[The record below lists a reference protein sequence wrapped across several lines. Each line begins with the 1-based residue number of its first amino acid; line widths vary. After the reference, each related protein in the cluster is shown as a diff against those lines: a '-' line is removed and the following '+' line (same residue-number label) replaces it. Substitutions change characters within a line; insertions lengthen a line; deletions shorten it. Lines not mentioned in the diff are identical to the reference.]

1 MTVALPA
8 RRLRTATSA
17 DAPLLFR
24 FICALAEYE
33 REPDAVQT
41 TPEVLAQ
48 QLEAPQPP
56 FECLLCEE
64 EGVAVGF
71 ALFFPNYSTWL
82 GQPGIHIEDL
92 FVVPEARG
100 RGHGRALLQRVA
112 ELAVERGCG
121 RVEWSVLDWNA
132 PAIGFYEKLGAVP
145 QSEWTTFRLTG
156 RWLRALGAKRSLE

>member
-1 MTVALPA
+1 MTVRPPD

-17 DAPLLFR
+17 DAPTLFA
-24 FICALAEYE
+24 FIRALAEYE
-33 REPDAVQT
+33 REPDAVHT
-41 TPEVLAQ
+41 TPEVLAR
-48 QLEAPQPP
+48 QLAEAHPP

-64 EGVAVGF
+64 GGVAVGF

-100 RGHGRALLQRVA
+100 RGHGRALLKRVA

-121 RVEWSVLDWNA
+121 RVEWAVLDWNT
-132 PAIGFYEKLGAVP
+132 PAIGFYEKLRAAP
-145 QSEWTTFRLTG
+145 QSEWTTYRLAG
-156 RWLRALGAKRSLE
+156 RSLCALALEGRSE